1 MHGYHGKILHIDL
14 TGRSSRVEEFD
25 EAFARKYLGG
35 NGFAA
40 RLLWDH
46 AKPGVDP
53 LSPENSI
60 CFAVGPYT
68 DTAVPSA
75 SRACIGS
82 KSPLTDLFFD
92 STFGG
97 SWPTTFK
104 RTGHDAIVLHGR
116 ADAPVYLFLDEEGLH
131 FRDAGDLWGRWIRE
145 SCDTISEREGK
156 ADVIA
161 IGPAG
166 ENGVRFAALA
176 HTWRKSR
183 DGISGRGGMAAV
195 LGSKNVKAIAVRGK
209 AKFSLADPKALR
221 EYVNNTTADVREGT
235 AALHKYGTPILVN
248 MINKMGA
255 LGTMNLQKEIFENCD
270 PISGETML
278 ENFLDKDTTC
288 LKCPVACGKD
298 YLMKGGKFDGV
309 RWKMPEYETIFSLG
323 TMLNIGDPGAL
334 LRANQLCDELG
345 LDTISA
351 GVTMALAYECFDRGL
366 LTKNDVGHE
375 LPWGDADTMLR
386 LLEDTAHRR
395 GFGAQIAEGGARLAD
410 AIGGEAPEM
419 LYAARGLELP
429 AHSARA
435 LKGMSIGYATGT
447 RGGSHHDTRPTLQYA
462 SDHDNTSTEGKPGF
476 AIRTQNYTAVGDS
489 ITMCRFTSERGYGA
503 MVNEKFARILNWITG
518 WDTTAEE
525 LEELGERICNL
536 ERLFLAREG
545 VDRKRDMLPHRV
557 MHNPIPEGPHK
568 GMHCPPEE
576 LERMKG
582 EYYALRGWDEEGF
595 PSSDTL
601 QRLELVE
608 FAAGREAT
616 L

>member
-1 MHGYHGKILHIDL
+1 
-14 TGRSSRVEEFD
+14 
-25 EAFARKYLGG
+25 
-35 NGFAA
+35 
-40 RLLWDH
+40 
-46 AKPGVDP
+46 
-53 LSPENSI
+53 
-60 CFAVGPYT
+60 
-68 DTAVPSA
+68 
-75 SRACIGS
+75 
-82 KSPLTDLFFD
+82 
-92 STFGG
+92 
-97 SWPTTFK
+97 
-104 RTGHDAIVLHGR
+104 
-116 ADAPVYLFLDEEGLH
+116 
-131 FRDAGDLWGRWIRE
+131 
-145 SCDTISEREGK
+145 
-156 ADVIA
+156 
-161 IGPAG
+161 
-166 ENGVRFAALA
+166 
-176 HTWRKSR
+176 
-183 DGISGRGGMAAV
+183 MAAV

-447 RGGSHHDTRPTLQYA
+447 RGGQPSRHPSDPPIRLGPRQYLNRGQTRLRDPHPELHCGRRLHHHVPFHERARVRRDGERKIRPNTELDHRLGHHGGRARRVGREDLQPRAALFGPRRGGPKARYA
-462 SDHDNTSTEGKPGF
+462 SPPGHAQSHPGRAPQGDALPARRARADEG
-476 AIRTQNYTAVGDS
+476 
-489 ITMCRFTSERGYGA
+489 
-503 MVNEKFARILNWITG
+503 
-518 WDTTAEE
+518 
-525 LEELGERICNL
+525 
-536 ERLFLAREG
+536 
-545 VDRKRDMLPHRV
+545 RV
-557 MHNPIPEGPHK
+557 LRPS
-568 GMHCPPEE
+568 
-576 LERMKG
+576 RMG
-582 EYYALRGWDEEGF
+582 
-595 PSSDTL
+595 
-601 QRLELVE
+601 
-608 FAAGREAT
+608 
-616 L
+616 